1 MLGAEKGGEG
11 GVVYVAVGVGV
22 RFVVAAGEYIAV
34 GSQHAACP
42 QAIAGGD
49 TRERMPQAPERVPLQ
64 PISAI
69 GALLV
74 ATVAVARRH

>member
-1 MLGAEKGGEG
+1 MLGSEKGGEG
-11 GVVYVAVGVGV
+11 GVVYVAVGVV
-22 RFVVAAGEYIAV
+22 VCFVVAAGEYIAI

-64 PISAI
+64 PISAV

-74 ATVAVARRH
+74 ATVSVASRH

>member
-49 TRERMPQAPERVPLQ
+49 TRERLP
-64 PISAI
+64 
-69 GALLV
+69 
-74 ATVAVARRH
+74 